1 MGAADLFQGIVA
13 AEDVRHGKPDPEVFL
28 LAASRLRLPPGHCI
42 VVEDAAAGLEAARRA
57 GMRCT
62 GVHRGARQLTAD
74 VVVSG
79 VNLLESDAFEKLL
92 PFEPRA

>member
-42 VVEDAAAGLEAARRA
+42 VVEDAAAGLEGARRA
-57 GMRCT
+57 GMQSI
-62 GVHRGARQLTAD
+62 GMSGSARQLAAD
-74 VVVSG
+74 VVVTTLD
-79 VNLLESDAFEKLL
+79 LLEQDAFEKLL
-92 PFEPRA
+92 PPEP